1 MQEIVKVECPDFN
14 QPFYKKEDQEKD
26 IEDVFMSDE
35 DDKNDK
41 FRLDKKLA
49 LQIIFEHLKK
59 EGLKE
64 SQKQLIEECRQS
76 E

>member
-1 MQEIVKVECPDFN
+1 
-14 QPFYKKEDQEKD
+14 
-26 IEDVFMSDE
+26 MSDE

-64 SQKQLIEECRQS
+64 SQK
-76 E
+76 